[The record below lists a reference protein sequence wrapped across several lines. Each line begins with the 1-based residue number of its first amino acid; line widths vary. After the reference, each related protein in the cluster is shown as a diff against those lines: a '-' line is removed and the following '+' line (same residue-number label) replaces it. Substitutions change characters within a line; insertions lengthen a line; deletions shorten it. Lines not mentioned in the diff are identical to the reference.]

1 VISSVKKRFLIG
13 LAPLVVVGA
22 FLVIPAASQALPH
35 VYKNGVIAA
44 EGKKLRTLQWGVFKL
59 ANTTTGTLE
68 CHAAFEGFLE
78 NPAGGGSAKGPIQA
92 FSPYECSNPT
102 CTVSGGLFVELTTE
116 HLPWNVEIIEPS
128 AGVFRHQMGV
138 KGEKGGK
145 GSVEFFYNCE
155 GVIKEHVF
163 GATAPL
169 ALNNGLAIGAAPAEI
184 EFNAAAGELESA
196 VGAFRLEGK
205 FRQQGFNAEELIEVK
220 NP

>member
-1 VISSVKKRFLIG
+1 
-13 LAPLVVVGA
+13 VVVGA
-22 FLVIPAASQALPH
+22 FLVIPAATQALPH
-35 VYKNGVIAA
+35 VYKNEVIAT
-44 EGKKLRTLQWGVFKL
+44 EGKKLRTLQWGVLHL

-78 NPAGGGSAKGPIQA
+78 NPTGGGSAKGQVQA

-102 CTVSGGLFVELTTE
+102 CTTSGGLFVELTTE
-116 HLPWNVEIIEPS
+116 HLPWNIEIIEPS
-128 AGVFRHQMGV
+128 AGVFRHQIGV

-163 GATAPL
+163 GGIAPL
-169 ALNNGLAIGAAPAEI
+169 VQNNGLSIGAAPGEM
-184 EFNAAAGELESA
+184 ESSAAAGELESA
-196 VGAFRLEGK
+196 LGAFRLEGHFK
-205 FRQQGFNAEELIEVK
+205 QQGFAAQELIEVK